1 MPKDL
6 IAPHGGT
13 LINRVVAN
21 DQYDAVLARAQKAP
35 IVALSEVA
43 LSDLHL
49 IAMGVVSPLTG
60 FMGSADYQRV
70 VHEMHLTNGLP
81 WSIPITLPVSA
92 EVADTLTVGQD
103 VALADSTGKVVAILE
118 LSEKFTYDKQVEAQN
133 VYRTTDGVH
142 PGVARVYEQ
151 GDVYLAGDV
160 WVLELSAPE
169 YPNEFLTPAETRAKF
184 IENGWKEIVAF
195 QTRNP
200 IHRAHE
206 YLQKV
211 ALEIVDG
218 LMLHPL
224 VGQTKED
231 DVPADIRM
239 ESYRVVL
246 QHYYPQDRV
255 LLNTF
260 PAAMRYAGPRE
271 AIFHAICRKNY
282 GCSHFIVGRDHA
294 GVGKYYGTYDAQLI
308 FDEFDKHLIDIVPL
322 KFEHAFWSKKQQTIV
337 TAKTSVYGKEDWMF
351 LSGTQVREILTRG
364 EPLPEEFT
372 RPEVSKVLLHGYEL
386 MKAQGES

>member
-13 LINRVVAN
+13 LINRVVAD
-21 DQYDAVLARAQKAP
+21 DQRDAVLNRAQNAP
-35 IVALSEVA
+35 VVTLSDVA
-43 LSDLHL
+43 LSDLNL
-49 IAMGVVSPLTG
+49 IAIGVVSPLTG
-60 FMGSADYQRV
+60 FMGSEDYKRV
-70 VHEMHLTNGLP
+70 VHEMHLTSGLP
-81 WSIPITLPVSA
+81 WSIPITLPTSTDI
-92 EVADTLTVGQD
+92 ADSLAVGQD
-103 VALADSTGKVVAILE
+103 VALADKSGKIVAILE
-118 LSEKFTYDKQVEAQN
+118 LSEKFTYDKEVEAQN
-133 VYRTTDGVH
+133 VYRTTEEAH
-142 PGVARVYEQ
+142 PGVARVYAQ

-160 WVLELSAPE
+160 WVLDLPEPE
-169 YPNEFLTPAETRAKF
+169 YPNEFFTPAQSRAQFVEK
-184 IENGWKEIVAF
+184 GWKEIVAF

-211 ALEIVDG
+211 AMEIVDG

-224 VGQTKED
+224 VGETKSD

-246 QHYYPQDRV
+246 EHYYPKDRV

-271 AIFHAICRKNY
+271 AIFHAMCRKNY

-294 GVGKYYGTYDAQLI
+294 GVGKYYGTYDAQDI
-308 FDEFDKHLIDIVPL
+308 FDEFDKHLIDITPL
-322 KFEHAFWSKKQQTIV
+322 KFEHAFYSKKQQTIV
-337 TAKTSVYGKEDWMF
+337 TAKTSIYGKEDWMF

-372 RPEVSKVLLHGYEL
+372 RPEVSKVLLRGYQQ
-386 MKAQGES
+386 MKNGN

>member
-13 LINRVVAN
+13 LINRVVTDN
-21 DQYDAVLARAQKAP
+21 QRDAVMARATNAP
-35 IVALSEVA
+35 VVTLSEVP
-43 LSDLHL
+43 LSDLNL
-49 IAMGVVSPLTG
+49 IAIGVVSPLTG
-60 FMGSADYQRV
+60 FMGSDDYKRV

-81 WSIPITLPVSA
+81 WSIPITLPVTSD
-92 EVADTLTVGQD
+92 VAATLSVGQD
-103 VALADSTGKVVAILE
+103 VALADESGKIVAILE
-118 LSEKFTYDKQVEAQN
+118 LSEKFTYDKEIEVQN
-133 VYRTTDGVH
+133 VYRTTDAAH

-160 WVLELSAPE
+160 WVIETPAPD
-169 YPNEFLTPAETRAKF
+169 YPNEYFTPAETRAIFNEK
-184 IENGWKEIVAF
+184 GWKEIVAF

-224 VGQTKED
+224 VGQTKDD

-246 QHYYPQDRV
+246 QHYYPRERV

-271 AIFHAICRKNY
+271 AIFHALCRKNY

-308 FDEFDKHLIDIVPL
+308 FDEFDKHLIDITPL
-322 KFEHAFWSKKQQTIV
+322 KFEHSFYSIKQQTIV
-337 TAKTSVYGKEDWMF
+337 TAKTSIYGKDDWMF
-351 LSGTQVREILTRG
+351 LSGTQVREILSRG

-372 RPEVSKVLLHGYEL
+372 RPEVSEVLIRGYQQK
-386 MKAQGES
+386 KAES